1 MTRNQNELLGPL
13 IDNSFNL
20 FTHRIEKYLITISS
34 VIYALKALAAGPIF
48 FVWVVRYREIIGEF
62 KAYGLP
68 D

>member
-1 MTRNQNELLGPL
+1 MARNQNELIGPL

-20 FTHRIEKYLITISS
+20 FTHREKYLITISS
-34 VIYALKALAAGPIF
+34 VIYALKALAAGSIF